1 MKRKSL
7 SGAEC
12 PIAKA
17 LDCVGEWWSLLII
30 RDAFHGLKRFDEFQK
45 SLEIAPNMLTRR
57 LNHLVEQQ
65 LLEKVG
71 YSARP
76 PRFEYHLTEKGRSL
90 YPVLISLLNW
100 GNQHL
105 DSDALSIQLVDRL
118 SEKAALAVMI
128 DRNTGNEITTES
140 HRIAPGPGASDAM
153 RDRLQRIPAL
163 TESRFINK
171 KEASDA

>member
-30 RDAFHGLKRFDEFQK
+30 RDAFHGLKGFDEFQK

-71 YSARP
+71 YSSRP

-90 YPVLISLLNW
+90 YPVLITLLNW
-100 GNQHL
+100 GNHTLGSNAQ
-105 DSDALSIQLVDRL
+105 SVRLVDKQSGEMVHL
-118 SEKAALAVMI
+118 VMT
-128 DRNTGNEITTES
+128 DRNTGKEITTES
-140 HRIAPGPGASDAM
+140 HRIVPGPEASDAM
-153 RDRLQRIPAL
+153 RERLQRIPAP
-163 TESRFINK
+163 TESRFINQ